1 MRYFHIFR
9 ISGTDVSDEY
19 PRTAASLSIV
29 MSFGG
34 LFIIYHEAI
43 AWLFIELLSESS
55 WNDSGEDKN
64 FSIQHLLMIEIR
76 EVKPIVLGLR
86 NITCDIQGL

>member
-1 MRYFHIFR
+1 MRYFHICR
-9 ISGTDVSDEY
+9 ILGTDVSDEY
-19 PRTAASLSIV
+19 PRTASLSIV

-34 LFIIYHEAI
+34 PFIIYHEAI

-55 WNDSGEDKN
+55 WNDSGEEKS

-76 EVKPIVLGLR
+76 KVKARVLGLR
-86 NITCDIQGL
+86 NIM

>member
-43 AWLFIELLSESS
+43 AWLLIELL
-55 WNDSGEDKN
+55 
-64 FSIQHLLMIEIR
+64 
-76 EVKPIVLGLR
+76 
-86 NITCDIQGL
+86 

>member
-9 ISGTDVSDEY
+9 ISGTDVSAEY

-29 MSFGG
+29 MSFGA
-34 LFIIYHEAI
+34 LFIIYQEAI
-43 AWLFIELLSESS
+43 AWLLIELLSESS